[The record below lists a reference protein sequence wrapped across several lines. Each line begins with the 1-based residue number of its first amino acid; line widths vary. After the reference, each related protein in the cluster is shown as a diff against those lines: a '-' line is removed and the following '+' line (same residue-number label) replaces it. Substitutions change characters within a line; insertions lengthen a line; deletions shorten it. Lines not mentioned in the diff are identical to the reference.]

1 MGLLETVIVGNIF
14 AFILVFSRIGSAIM
28 IMPGIGDSFVSPEIR
43 LLFAL
48 ALSFVVM
55 PALAPS
61 LPPPP
66 ADVFGYVLLVGSETL
81 LGIFIGTVMRVLM
94 AALDTAGMV
103 ISMQAG
109 FANVMVLNPAA
120 GSQGSIA
127 GALYAMAGTLLIMV
141 TDLHHMLLASVF
153 DSYALFPASGILP
166 DAGSMLDVVARAVD
180 LAFKTGFSMA
190 IPFIVV
196 GVLLQIGFGILGRLM
211 PQVQIFFLALPAQVL
226 IGLVTLA
233 MTFSAGILLWLNQT
247 ENAMAGFLPGVQ

>member
-1 MGLLETVIVGNIF
+1 MGLLETIIVGNVF
-14 AFILVFSRIGSAIM
+14 AFILIFSRIGSAIM
-28 IMPGIGDSFVSPEIR
+28 IMPGIGDSFVSPDIR

-61 LPPPP
+61 LPAPPGD
-66 ADVFGYVLLVGSETL
+66 ALGYLLLVASETM
-81 LGIFIGTVMRVLM
+81 LGLFIGTVMRVLM

-103 ISMQAG
+103 ISMQTG

-141 TDLHHMLLASVF
+141 TDLHHLLLAAVF
-153 DSYALFPASGILP
+153 DSYALFPATGLLP
-166 DAGSMLDVVARAVD
+166 DAGGMLDVVARMID

-196 GVLLQIGFGILGRLM
+196 GILLQIGFGILGRLM
-211 PQVQIFFLALPAQVL
+211 PQVQVFFLALPAQVL
-226 IGLVTLA
+226 IGLVTMA
-233 MTFSAGILLWLNQT
+233 MTFSAGILLWLGQT
-247 ENAMAGFLPGVQ
+247 ENAMVSFLPGER